1 MSLKFNLTQH
11 LHIIKK
17 MSWKVFSFF
26 YILLLVFI
34 SNTTKLMKHYFLIFL
49 QTIVDRHMK
58 YNEAKQ
64 IIQSES
70 YLTGADNSI
79 IRRKGDF
86 VETFKDRNVH
96 NQFQKGDIAYEAM
109 GLFTREKVDRYC
121 MVQQNK

>member
-1 MSLKFNLTQH
+1 
-11 LHIIKK
+11 
-17 MSWKVFSFF
+17 
-26 YILLLVFI
+26 
-34 SNTTKLMKHYFLIFL
+34 MKHYFLIFSE
-49 QTIVDRHMK
+49 TIVGRNMK
-58 YNEAKQ
+58 YNEAKL

-86 VETFKDRNVH
+86 VETLKDRNVH

-121 MVQQNK
+121 MVQQNKGSVAMVKKIDKDTKQICHLYWYFH